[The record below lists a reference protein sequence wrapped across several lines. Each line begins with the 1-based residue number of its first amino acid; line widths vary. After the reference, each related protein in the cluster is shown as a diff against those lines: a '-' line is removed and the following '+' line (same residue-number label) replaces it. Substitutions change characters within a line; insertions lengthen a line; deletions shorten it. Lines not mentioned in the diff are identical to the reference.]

1 MNIRLQVLP
10 EAFAVC
16 RLEPHAA
23 VPDWAAGEIVS
34 ITRTADELSIVCR
47 EELVPPAIRS
57 ENGWRCLKVE
67 GPIPFATTG
76 IAAAISSPLAAA
88 GISVFLISTFDTD
101 YVLVK
106 ERQLARAIDAL
117 RQSGC
122 SI

>member
-1 MNIRLQVLP
+1 MTIRLRVLP
-10 EAFAVC
+10 EVFAVC

-34 ITRTADELSIVCR
+34 ITRTPEELSIVCR
-47 EELVPPAIRS
+47 EDVVPPAIRS
-57 ENGWRCLKVE
+57 EKEWRCLSVE

-88 GISVFLISTFDTD
+88 GISVFLLSTFDTD
-101 YVLVK
+101 FVLVK
-106 ERQLARAIDAL
+106 ERQLARALDAL
-117 RQSGC
+117 RASGC